1 MKKMLISLFAV
12 VMILGIGFAKHAL
25 TVDEIEPLL
34 SDFDAATNGHLSG
47 ILIQEPVE
55 YVQIGNP
62 DYDEFF
68 LNVAKLNGTIVLSN
82 GMTTTATGQ
91 LKKFA
96 MSKVSNAVMKDNISD
111 FVGNTPPEQW
121 TTEQCIAVM
130 IMAKKQDEITADE
143 EKYFLTTAGS
153 LAIVVVSLGN
163 GVAEAEE
170 LLPKGKGL
178 LDNIKSVSRFKIP
191 KATKGLKLSLDNLNG
206 VVTNAPIMLEEMN
219 VLLDA
224 FVMLQSE

>member
-47 ILIQEPVE
+47 I
-55 YVQIGNP
+55 
-62 DYDEFF
+62 
-68 LNVAKLNGTIVLSN
+68 
-82 GMTTTATGQ
+82 